1 MKRLT
6 DLDGRTFRL
15 TDERLEHVERRPEMV
30 DQLPRIE
37 ETLEDPD
44 EVRASNHDDAVRLY
58 YRRYPETP
66 VTEKYMLVVARV
78 DDDPFVITAFFT
90 DRIKSGE
97 PIDGD
102 S

>member
-6 DLDGRTFRL
+6 DVGGHAFRL
-15 TDERLEHVERRPEMV
+15 TDERLEHIQRRPEM
-30 DQLPRIE
+30 DGQLPRIE
-37 ETLEDPD
+37 ETLANPG
-44 EVRASNHDDAVRLY
+44 EVRASNHDDEVRLY

-66 VTEKYMLVVARV
+66 VTEKYMLVVVRV

-97 PIDGD
+97 PIDPE
-102 S
+102 